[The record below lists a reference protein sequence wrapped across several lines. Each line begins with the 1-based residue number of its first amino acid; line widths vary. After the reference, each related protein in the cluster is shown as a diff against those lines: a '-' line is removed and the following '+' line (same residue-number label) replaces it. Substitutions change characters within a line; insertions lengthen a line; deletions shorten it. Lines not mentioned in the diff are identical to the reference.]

1 MNSLA
6 DHIVSGYDSDL
17 NELTT
22 SLSDLG
28 SLAES
33 MVIDA
38 VRALRDRDDTLARSV
53 IERDKEAN
61 RLQAK
66 IDADAMRIL
75 ALRNPM
81 ATDLRRTIGAIR
93 VATDLERIGD
103 LAEGIAKRAINLNE
117 HTPLEQVD
125 SVALMGK
132 QVKAQ
137 LSAALDALLRDDRV
151 AAMQVWIADMDIDA
165 MYNTILRDLLTSMTA
180 DSGMINGSTALL
192 FAAKNLERIGD
203 HTSNL
208 CEVIYFTG
216 KGSQLIDDD
225 AVKSVLRK
233 PRIASSPANPELD

>member
-17 NELTT
+17 NELTA

-28 SLAES
+28 SLSES
-33 MVIDA
+33 MVADS
-38 VRALRDRDDTLARSV
+38 VQALKMRDETIARSV
-53 IERDKEAN
+53 IERDHRAN
-61 RLQAK
+61 AMQAK

-103 LAEGIAKRAINLNE
+103 LAEGIAKRAINLND
-117 HTPLEQVD
+117 HARLDQAD
-125 SVALMGK
+125 SVAMMGR

-137 LSAALDALLRDDRV
+137 LSAALDALLRDDMRT
-151 AAMQVWIADMDIDA
+151 AMQVWMADTDIDD
-165 MYNTILRDLLTSMTA
+165 MYNAILRDLLTSMTA
-180 DSGMINGSTALL
+180 DPGMINGATAML

-216 KGSQLIDDD
+216 RGTQLIDDD
-225 AVKSVLRK
+225 AVQAVLQR
-233 PRIASSPANPELD
+233 PDRS